1 MYPKAGAK
9 EPANAGRIHLQAG
22 QVMGGEILQPFIKPD
37 GQPGKRRVLKRLA
50 PVCRE
55 YQTATSVEHLAAD
68 LLAPINSKVTRPASL
83 EALKEFI
90 DDHYLP
96 MCKAGRKP
104 STYKSYCSA
113 WNLVSPFVDKRLAL
127 RIVRPSDI
135 AGILK
140 ALADE
145 KPRAQTTL
153 HNCRNFLSG
162 AFRYA
167 ILTDA
172 YPLANPVTPV
182 KTPKGLKPGKAYAY
196 SLEESSAIM
205 AALPEPAKTVVMMAA
220 FSGLR
225 HGEIRGL
232 KWEDITDTEI
242 RVSRAVW
249 GRHIGETKTEESQAP
264 VPLLPT
270 LRDALAAHRKRQPEG
285 QYIFAGER
293 CGRPMILANLV
304 RREIKPALLKA
315 GIKWQGWHAF
325 RRGISSALNEMG
337 VDDSVIQQIV
347 RHGDVQTTQRH
358 YIKTTTKQAQDA
370 MTLLGSAVTKAQKQA
385 KRRRPRKKP

>member
-1 MYPKAGAK
+1 MQKGYIFKRGK
-9 EPANAGRIHLQAG
+9 SWVVKFYE
-22 QVMGGEILQPFIKPD
+22 PFIGPD

-55 YQTATSVEHLAAD
+55 YQTVTSVEHLAAD
-68 LLAPINSKVTRPASL
+68 LLASINSKVARPASL
-83 EALKEFI
+83 ETLKEFI
-90 DDHYLP
+90 DNQYLP
-96 MCKAGRKP
+96 MCKTARKP
-104 STYKSYCSA
+104 STYRSYCSA
-113 WNLVSPFVDKRLAL
+113 WQLVSPFVDKRLAL
-127 RIVRPSDI
+127 RIVRPSDV
-135 AGILK
+135 ATILK
-140 ALADE
+140 ALADD

-162 AFRYA
+162 ALRYA

-182 KTPKGLKPGKAYAY
+182 KTPKGLKPGKGYAY
-196 SLEESSAIM
+196 SLQESSAII
-205 AALPEPAKTVVMMAA
+205 AALPEPARTVVMMAA

-242 RVSRAVW
+242 RVSRNVW
-249 GRHIGETKTEESQAP
+249 GRHIGETKTEESTAP

-285 QYIFAGER
+285 EYIFSGER
-293 CGRPMILANLV
+293 CHRPLNLANLL
-304 RREIKPALLKA
+304 RREIAPALVKA
-315 GIKWQGWHAF
+315 GIEWHGWHAF
-325 RRGISSALNEMG
+325 RRGISSTLNAMG

-358 YIKTTTKQAQDA
+358 YIKTTSKQAQDA
-370 MTLLGSAVTKAQKQA
+370 MTLLGTAASKALKQA
-385 KRRRPRKKP
+385 KRRRPRKK